1 MAKQRRTS
9 TRKTST
15 GRSSQLSNATSS
27 IETNS
32 FIKGMVKDTNASFQG
47 KDTWAHARNAANNST
62 DGDVGTLGNEPANLQ
77 CATVPYTIIGAIHL
91 YADQWV
97 VYSTDDT
104 NSEIGTFDDS
114 ECKYETLVNDPCL
127 GFNREH
133 LITGASKENF
143 DCTWQV
149 YWDDA
154 LNPSRTMNVDDVPFI
169 QIEVQ
174 PPGADCVIYE
184 DTDRLDCEKLRL
196 APLLKTPC
204 VELFNGNNAGQLKNG
219 SYQAYVAYLVNGQRV
234 SDYIGISNLQSLFD
248 HQGTSGSLDI
258 RITNLEENSVQEYE
272 LVILINN
279 QNQIF
284 AKRIGTYSVHQTD
297 INLTF
302 IDPELEDIKL
312 GDLVLNRPTYERS
325 EEMYVVNDYLIRSG
339 PVGQFDFNYQP
350 LANQIQAEYVVAEVP
365 SDYYYKGG
373 NAVGFMRDEVYS
385 FFIRW
390 IYNTGERSASYH
402 IPGRP
407 LNTTFS
413 YRNGTANFLEG
424 EDANVAGPNAIDTGI
439 TEQAW
444 QVFNTALPPSFPTT
458 PVFGGAPAQND
469 TFRIIGDG
477 IMGYWESTERYP
489 NKPEVFNSNISGR
502 PELDLCNQPI
512 RHHRIPSEEVAQ
524 QLHLNT
530 PDGETIRIVGVQFN
544 NILRPVDN
552 DGDVIPNIVGY
563 EILRGSRENNKSI
576 LAKGIFRNMRE
587 YKLRKEDDITGLDLQ
602 AVYPNYPYNELDNG
616 PGDVFFH
623 TGQLDQSF
631 LSNVNKTFGAD
642 SYDQSINKFDPL
654 TGYKKDIFTFHSPD
668 LMFTRPFLNAY
679 ETRMYGEKFGFST
692 GAFIPTEKHPKQK
705 LLRNPAAIISAIL
718 GTAFAVSQVAGLQDK
733 QRLPIQGLNIGFA
746 GLFPRFT
753 NGTSQIPFLDVNR
766 AMAAPAA
773 KASNLRLQL
782 GSNAAKS
789 KLAVRQG
796 INAAVTAGEIA
807 IGDFFDQM
815 VAGGIVGDI
824 GDIALSQADA
834 RFAAGQPGTMGGGTI
849 EVDNGTKFKSL
860 PAPVRVA
867 TSIPVFLMNA
877 TTGGQEIVELIY
889 NFMSP
894 KAFAYKYN
902 SHGFYG
908 NYRRLPVGDRF
919 RSRNTASNYIG
930 ESFQIFGDLNNQ
942 VKINNLKRP
951 DTVAIQTL
959 DEFND
964 PQNIDDSRIS
974 IGRYSRETIVDDPNA
989 FDIYFNPSNSIRRN
1003 ISALYGALKFN
1014 LANQYGQLENIK
1026 QVPMRDCLH
1035 LIDSTKPDQ
1044 FLYSTK
1050 PIFSGDTYVG
1060 RYTEKVIMPIFS
1072 FFTKDLPDEFPYDY
1086 LKGINIPYPRY
1097 WMDSKKYDLSEIVD
1111 SIGSSIQALLDN
1123 GNGFDSGMPN
1133 NLYYLDRHPFTVNGQ
1148 ALINSNSPSD
1158 IDSGEGPINVNTGVS
1173 KRVMPRYAMDNSYMY
1188 THINGVQDFFVES
1201 EINLAQRDHQEP
1213 PARRFYDIYKYNDLK
1228 TLFHS
1233 DIVEEGNF
1241 YLYDYSLSAS
1251 HFVTNLTSQ
1260 GAVQERDYD
1269 PQIAE
1274 TCYTSY
1280 PKRLI
1285 YSLRAQEES
1294 KRDFWRVFLPNN
1306 YRDFVNEVTVI
1317 KPINKTGAIM
1327 LFPYQSPT
1335 TFTGVDQLQTDLDTK
1350 VTLGDGGLFNQA
1362 FQNIVNAEVGYEH
1375 GSCESARSVINTPSG
1390 VFYISQAQG
1399 KIFQYTGQLVN
1410 IANQGMKWWFN
1421 KYLPSTLIRQFPE
1434 FEESILADNPVVG
1447 IGCQSI
1453 YDANDDI
1460 VYFCKKDYKVRE
1472 EYLDNISY
1480 TLDGGFVYTGPIRG
1494 VTPPPPPPD
1503 DPTQS
1508 NPIGVADPSALI
1520 GVPIELGDFRYFE
1533 DTSWTVSYDPKA
1545 KAWISFHDWHPE
1557 LTLPSINHFLTTK
1570 TTTSDRV
1577 QCPPGYSFDPVQGDC
1592 VQLINETAP
1601 AIVDIDFVNN
1611 NTGTS
1616 QFRCPSGYIRVYLD
1630 ANGEWTS
1637 PTPQPGTGA
1646 GKFICK
1652 RVTCNCPPPPAN
1664 TTVTEYGDCDDV
1676 YLAGSTGY
1684 VNQNP
1689 RICNYFSEDRQPS
1702 NFKTGGFWRHNVRC
1716 DLYANFYGQN
1726 YPWEVELVET
1736 HGQIVDTLRSLEY
1749 QLESYVYSGDLYNAC
1764 ADDRWHDLDFNF
1776 DELIIHNTEQVS
1788 GLLRLNINPKND
1800 PFGALNYPIINSDS
1814 IDVLYSKEEQKY
1826 RINQF
1831 YDVTRDR
1838 GEFTL
1843 NVQETIFDTQS
1854 NGYIKT
1860 LNPNNLDYTKAE
1872 TEHKKFRHYFN
1883 KVLLRRR
1890 ISADKK
1896 MLLKVHNSKL
1906 LYSFR

>member
-9 TRKTST
+9 TRRAST
-15 GRSSQLSNATSS
+15 RRSSRLSNATSS

-127 GFNREH
+127 GFNRNH

-149 YWDDA
+149 YWDDG
-154 LNPSRTMNVDDVPFI
+154 LNPSRTMNVDDIPFI

-184 DTDRLDCEKLRL
+184 DTDRLDCERLRL

-204 VELFNGNNAGQLKNG
+204 VELFKGSNAGQLKNG

-407 LNTTFS
+407 INTTFS

-424 EDANVAGPNAIDTGI
+424 EDANVTGPNAIDTGI

-444 QVFNTALPPSFPTT
+444 QVFNTALPPSFPITS
-458 PVFGGAPAQND
+458 VFGGAPAQND
-469 TFRIIGDG
+469 TFRIIGEG
-477 IMGYWESTERYP
+477 TMGYWESTERYP
-489 NKPEVFNSNISGR
+489 NKPEVFNSNIPGR

-512 RHHRIPSEEVAQ
+512 RHHRMPSEEVAA

-552 DGDVIPNIVGY
+552 DGNVIPNIVGY

-576 LAKGIFRNMRE
+576 LAKGIFRNMRK
-587 YKLRKEDDITGLDLQ
+587 YKLREEDNITGLDLQ
-602 AVYPNYPYNELDNG
+602 AVYPNYPYNELDDG
-616 PGDVFFH
+616 PGDIFFH
-623 TGQLDQSF
+623 DGVLDGSF
-631 LSNVNKTFGAD
+631 HSNVNRTFGAD
-642 SYDQSINKFDPL
+642 SYDQSVDRFDPL
-654 TGYKKDIFTFHSPD
+654 RGYTKDIFTFHSPD

-679 ETRMYGEKFGFST
+679 ETRIYGEKFGFSS
-692 GAFIPTEKHPKQK
+692 GGFVPTEKHPKQK
-705 LLRNPAAIISAIL
+705 LLRNAAATISAIL
-718 GTAFAVSQVAGLQDK
+718 GMAYALSEVSGLEDVASESIK
-733 QRLPIQGLNIGFA
+733 GLNIGLH
-746 GLFPRFT
+746 GRFL
-753 NGTSQIPFLDVNR
+753 NGTTTTALK
-766 AMAAPAA
+766 AP
-773 KASNLRLQL
+773 KYPQ
-782 GSNAAKS
+782 GKVNAAS
-789 KLAVRQG
+789 
-796 INAAVTAGEIA
+796 AAAITAELYGA
-807 IGDFFDQM
+807 SLLSNTIGQLTNDITGADFFDKV
-815 VAGGIVGDI
+815 VAGGVIGEVLGDAKDKTNVI
-824 GDIALSQADA
+824 QAI
-834 RFAAGQPGTMGGGTI
+834 RTPGASGGGRVTTKK
-849 EVDNGTKFKSL
+849 GTRFKNL
-860 PAPVRVA
+860 PKLVRIA
-867 TSIPVFLMNA
+867 TSIPVFLMNT
-877 TTGGQEIVELIY
+877 TTGGQEIIELIY

-894 KAFAYKYN
+894 KAFAYKFN

-908 NYRRLPVGDRF
+908 NYRRLPFGDRF
-919 RSRNTASNYIG
+919 RSRNTASNYVG

-951 DTVAIQTL
+951 DTVAVQTL

-964 PQNIDDSRIS
+964 PQNIDNSRIS
-974 IGRYSRETIVDDPNA
+974 IGRYANETGETG
-989 FDIYFNPSNSIRRN
+989 IYLNPSNSIRRN

-1111 SIGSSIQALLDN
+1111 SIGKSIQAILDF

-1133 NLYYLDRHPFTVNGQ
+1133 NLYYLDRHPNTVGVGS
-1148 ALINSNSPSD
+1148 LIGNNIPASQIS
-1158 IDSGEGPINVNTGVS
+1158 SGEGSFNVNTEVS
-1173 KRVMPRYAMDNSYMY
+1173 TRIMPRYAMDNSYMY

-1201 EINLAQRDHQEP
+1201 EINLAQRDYQEP

-1233 DIVEEGNF
+1233 DIIEEGNF

-1327 LFPYQSPT
+1327 LFPYQSPVQ
-1335 TFTGVDQLQTDLDTK
+1335 FTGVDQLQTDLNTK

-1399 KIFQYTGQLVN
+1399 KIFQYTGKLVN

-1460 VYFCKKDYKVRE
+1460 VYFCKKDYKVKDAYINCISFNLE
-1472 EYLDNISY
+1472 EESFFIDTDCLSAERR
-1480 TLDGGFVYTGPIRG
+1480 TTPSEPSIR
-1494 VTPPPPPPD
+1494 
-1503 DPTQS
+1503 
-1508 NPIGVADPSALI
+1508 L
-1520 GVPIELGDFRYFE
+1520 VPIELGDSRYFE

-1570 TTTSDRV
+1570 TTTSDQV

-1611 NTGTS
+1611 NSGTS
-1616 QFRCPSGYIRVYLD
+1616 QFRCPPGYVRVYLD

-1637 PTPQPGTGA
+1637 PTPQPGTGP

-1689 RICNYFSEDRQPS
+1689 RMCNYFSEDRQPS

-1716 DLYANFYGQN
+1716 DLYANFYGEN

-1749 QLESYVYSGDLYNAC
+1749 QLESYVYSGDLYNGC
-1764 ADDRWHDLDFNF
+1764 ADDRWHDLNFNF

-1788 GLLRLNINPKND
+1788 GLLRLNINPNND

-1826 RINQF
+1826 RVNQF
-1831 YDVTRDR
+1831 YDITRDR

-1854 NGYIKT
+1854 NGYIRT

>member
-1 MAKQRRTS
+1 MM
-9 TRKTST
+9 
-15 GRSSQLSNATSS
+15 L
-27 IETNS
+27 
-32 FIKGMVKDTNASFQG
+32 KDKKNVIQ
-47 KDTWAHARNAANNST
+47 
-62 DGDVGTLGNEPANLQ
+62 
-77 CATVPYTIIGAIHL
+77 AIR
-91 YADQWV
+91 V
-97 VYSTDDT
+97 
-104 NSEIGTFDDS
+104 
-114 ECKYETLVNDPCL
+114 
-127 GFNREH
+127 
-133 LITGASKENF
+133 
-143 DCTWQV
+143 
-149 YWDDA
+149 
-154 LNPSRTMNVDDVPFI
+154 
-169 QIEVQ
+169 
-174 PPGADCVIYE
+174 PGAHGGGRV
-184 DTDRLDCEKLRL
+184 TTKKGTR
-196 APLLKTPC
+196 
-204 VELFNGNNAGQLKNG
+204 FKN
-219 SYQAYVAYLVNGQRV
+219 LP
-234 SDYIGISNLQSLFD
+234 
-248 HQGTSGSLDI
+248 
-258 RITNLEENSVQEYE
+258 E
-272 LVILINN
+272 LV
-279 QNQIF
+279 
-284 AKRIGTYSVHQTD
+284 RI
-297 INLTF
+297 
-302 IDPELEDIKL
+302 
-312 GDLVLNRPTYERS
+312 
-325 EEMYVVNDYLIRSG
+325 
-339 PVGQFDFNYQP
+339 
-350 LANQIQAEYVVAEVP
+350 
-365 SDYYYKGG
+365 
-373 NAVGFMRDEVYS
+373 
-385 FFIRW
+385 
-390 IYNTGERSASYH
+390 
-402 IPGRP
+402 
-407 LNTTFS
+407 
-413 YRNGTANFLEG
+413 
-424 EDANVAGPNAIDTGI
+424 
-439 TEQAW
+439 
-444 QVFNTALPPSFPTT
+444 
-458 PVFGGAPAQND
+458 
-469 TFRIIGDG
+469 
-477 IMGYWESTERYP
+477 
-489 NKPEVFNSNISGR
+489 
-502 PELDLCNQPI
+502 
-512 RHHRIPSEEVAQ
+512 
-524 QLHLNT
+524 
-530 PDGETIRIVGVQFN
+530 
-544 NILRPVDN
+544 
-552 DGDVIPNIVGY
+552 
-563 EILRGSRENNKSI
+563 
-576 LAKGIFRNMRE
+576 
-587 YKLRKEDDITGLDLQ
+587 
-602 AVYPNYPYNELDNG
+602 
-616 PGDVFFH
+616 
-623 TGQLDQSF
+623 
-631 LSNVNKTFGAD
+631 
-642 SYDQSINKFDPL
+642 
-654 TGYKKDIFTFHSPD
+654 
-668 LMFTRPFLNAY
+668 
-679 ETRMYGEKFGFST
+679 
-692 GAFIPTEKHPKQK
+692 
-705 LLRNPAAIISAIL
+705 
-718 GTAFAVSQVAGLQDK
+718 
-733 QRLPIQGLNIGFA
+733 
-746 GLFPRFT
+746 
-753 NGTSQIPFLDVNR
+753 
-766 AMAAPAA
+766 
-773 KASNLRLQL
+773 
-782 GSNAAKS
+782 
-789 KLAVRQG
+789 
-796 INAAVTAGEIA
+796 
-807 IGDFFDQM
+807 
-815 VAGGIVGDI
+815 
-824 GDIALSQADA
+824 
-834 RFAAGQPGTMGGGTI
+834 
-849 EVDNGTKFKSL
+849 
-860 PAPVRVA
+860 A
-867 TSIPVFLMNA
+867 TSIPVFLMNT
-877 TTGGQEIVELIY
+877 TTGGQEIIELIY

-894 KAFAYKYN
+894 KAFAYKFN

-908 NYRRLPVGDRF
+908 NYRRLPAGDRF
-919 RSRNTASNYIG
+919 RSRNTASNYVG

-951 DTVAIQTL
+951 DTVAVQTL

-964 PQNIDDSRIS
+964 PQNIDNSRIS
-974 IGRYSRETIVDDPNA
+974 IGRYANETGETG
-989 FDIYFNPSNSIRRN
+989 IYLNPSNSIKRN

-1111 SIGSSIQALLDN
+1111 SIGNSIQALLDF

-1133 NLYYLDRHPFTVNGQ
+1133 NLYYLDRHPNTVGVGSLVGNNIPASQ
-1148 ALINSNSPSD
+1148 IS
-1158 IDSGEGPINVNTGVS
+1158 SGEGSVNVNTGVS
-1173 KRVMPRYAMDNSYMY
+1173 TRIMPRYAMDNSYMY

-1201 EINLAQRDHQEP
+1201 EINLAQRDYQEP

-1228 TLFHS
+1228 TLFDS
-1233 DIVEEGNF
+1233 DIIEEGNF

-1480 TLDGGFVYTGPIRG
+1480 TLDGGFVYKGPIRG
-1494 VTPPPPPPD
+1494 VTPPPPSPD

-1520 GVPIELGDFRYFE
+1520 GVPIELGDSRYFE

-1570 TTTSDRV
+1570 TTTSDQV

-1611 NTGTS
+1611 NSGTS
-1616 QFRCPSGYIRVYLD
+1616 QFRCPPGYVRVYLD

-1637 PTPQPGTGA
+1637 PTPQPGTGP

-1689 RICNYFSEDRQPS
+1689 RMCNYFSEDRQPS

-1716 DLYANFYGQN
+1716 DLYANFYGEN

-1749 QLESYVYSGDLYNAC
+1749 QLESYVYSGDLYNGC

-1788 GLLRLNINPKND
+1788 GLLRLNINPKDD

-1826 RINQF
+1826 RVNQF

-1843 NVQETIFDTQS
+1843 NVQETIFNTQS
-1854 NGYIKT
+1854 NGYIRT

-1906 LYSFR
+1906 LYSYR